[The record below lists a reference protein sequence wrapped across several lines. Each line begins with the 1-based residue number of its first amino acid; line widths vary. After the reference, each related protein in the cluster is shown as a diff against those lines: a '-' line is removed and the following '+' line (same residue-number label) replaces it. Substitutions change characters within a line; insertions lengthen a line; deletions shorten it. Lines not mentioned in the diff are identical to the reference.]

1 MYPEV
6 GTKTIRPPAPIDVIR
21 SVQRTC
27 PKMEDNNR
35 PLIALISVSGILDV
49 LVAQAARRGG
59 YATASITFEVRR
71 V

>member
-1 MYPEV
+1 M
-6 GTKTIRPPAPIDVIR
+6 D
-21 SVQRTC
+21 
-27 PKMEDNNR
+27 DNNR

-49 LVAQAARRGG
+49 LVAQAARHGG